1 MTKEIVIN
9 DDVVVVIGAGGIGLA
24 IARRQGAG
32 RSVLLADFNEDT
44 LSNDRQVQVT
54 PSVDLRN
61 LPFVQILTR
70 ATATTQRAQVP

>member
-44 LSNDRQVQVT
+44 LQAAANELGVSVT
-54 PSVDLRN
+54 R
-61 LPFVQILTR
+61 
-70 ATATTQRAQVP
+70 